1 MLVNPVW
8 VQISSFLQGLA
19 HPQLEPAGSPSWTQL
34 VSREKASPL
43 LSDQAIPLRLSD
55 QAIPVRPSSSHLAL
69 STVVYSLL

>member
-19 HPQLEPAGSPSWTQL
+19 HPQLKPAGSPSWTQL

-43 LSDQAIPLRLSD
+43 LSDQAIP
-55 QAIPVRPSSSHLAL
+55 VRPSSSHLAL